1 MILNARRALPAWAMP
16 ALVSLLLAAPVVAPV
31 AANASEGNAAEQLG
45 APAQPAPA
53 APAIAIAVAPT
64 IVPAIAAQ
72 AATTTTATTTTATT
86 TPAPQPIAAGP
97 VWTDSDGTWRQAGIA
112 SWYGGRRW
120 QGRLTASGVRYD
132 ERQLTAAHASLP
144 IGSRVR
150 VTVAD
155 TGHSVV
161 VTINDR
167 PGTRRRIIDLSR
179 AAAAELGII
188 SRGVAQVTLSP
199 A

>member
-1 MILNARRALPAWAMP
+1 MP
-16 ALVSLLLAAPVVAPV
+16 ALVLLLAATLFDTQG
-31 AANASEGNAAEQLG
+31 AARAAEG
-45 APAQPAPA
+45 TDAPPP
-53 APAIAIAVAPT
+53 PPPPT
-64 IVPAIAAQ
+64 LQ
-72 AATTTTATTTTATT
+72 AAA
-86 TPAPQPIAAGP
+86 TPAPMATQAADLQDTVPAVALSVIAVPPRMPPPRPLPAGHGP

-120 QGRLTASGVRYD
+120 QGRPTASGVRFD

-144 IGSRVR
+144 LGSVVR

-155 TGHSVV
+155 TGRSVV

-167 PGTRRRIIDLSR
+167 PGTRKRVIDLSR
-179 AAAAELGII
+179 AAAEQLGIVE
-188 SRGVAQVTLSP
+188 RGIARVTLDP

>member
-53 APAIAIAVAPT
+53 IAIAVAPT
-64 IVPAIAAQ
+64 IVPAIAAH
-72 AATTTTATTTTATT
+72 AATTATT

-179 AAAAELGII
+179 AAAAELGILA
-188 SRGVAQVTLSP
+188 RGVARVTITP
-199 A
+199 T